1 MTTPNEGIKIS
12 TISAT
17 PNEGT
22 LKLFKS
28 LLDKMSC
35 FNFFS
40 VMKAVFDEFIFSIH
54 ILDNI
59 FLIQSLYARNIYI
72 HWKETD
78 MRSLLGDVCMSIAG
92 EQCFV
97 KNGHIVVDTP
107 DKFSAYKDIKVYPI
121 PPIITKKDID
131 ILYKYKL
138 ESFINYEFKD
148 AETALKY
155 LINGLNNIDLEYA
168 KTILDSIDEKAMANK
183 KNSNQT
189 VPDPIRLTYY
199 SEWADVKSFVDCG
212 DVHLGKVKDDAVRI
226 NCNIKRSMM
235 DEHKMRA
242 ITVGIEVAPN
252 DEKNNPLVANGI
264 SAVNSDNV
272 SNPQYEPDISALFTA
287 IKENEIFENNYI
299 RAVIRDLKIKEI
311 LDITIKEK
319 AGII

>member
-78 MRSLLGDVCMSIAG
+78 LRAFLGDVCAPLLSK
-92 EQCFV
+92 QCNA
-97 KNGHIVVDTP
+97 KIGHIVVDTP

-148 AETALKY
+148 AETALNY

-299 RAVIRDLKIKEI
+299 RAVIRDLKLKEI
-311 LDITIKEK
+311 LDITIKEQ